1 MSRSSH
7 RAAGVTPAP
16 FADILC
22 AVNGSRDS
30 RLAVAHALTLAGPDA
45 EVHFVAV
52 CDVHGKGAN
61 RAASVGRSR
70 AEDALRVARLLARRA
85 RVTATTELLEDS
97 NPRKRVLAVARGHDL
112 LVLGTH
118 GHSRTEG
125 IVIGGMAALALHAAE
140 VPVLVAREAPGGRR
154 LADRVLVASDGSPPM
169 RNAAEVAGAIAA
181 RGDGDAMLLHV
192 TERDPREVR
201 RELAQE
207 ATDLF
212 LATGVEP
219 VVRTLPG
226 RPADTIVAAAADYS
240 ASLLV
245 LGSRALSG
253 VRALGS
259 VSERVGAAAR
269 CSVLVMRPAV
279 S

>member
-1 MSRSSH
+1 MIRPSQ
-7 RAAGVTPAP
+7 RAAAVTPAP

-30 RLAVAHALTLAGPDA
+30 KLAVAHALTLAGADA

-52 CDVHGKGAN
+52 HDVHGKGAN
-61 RAASVGRSR
+61 RVASVGRGR
-70 AEDALRVARLLARRA
+70 AQDALRVARLLARRA
-85 RVTATTELLEDS
+85 GVTATTELLEDA
-97 NPRKRVLAVARGHDL
+97 NPRKRVLAAARGHDL

-118 GHSRTEG
+118 GHSRAEG

-154 LADRVLVASDGSPPM
+154 LADRVLVASDGSPRM
-169 RNAAEVAGAIAA
+169 RKAAEVAGAIAS
-181 RGDGDAMLLHV
+181 RGGGGAMLLHV
-192 TERDPREVR
+192 TEREPREVR

-219 VVRTLPG
+219 VVHTLPG
-226 RPADTIVAAAADYS
+226 RPADTIVTAAADHD
-240 ASLLV
+240 ATLLV
-245 LGSRALSG
+245 LGSRDLSG
-253 VRALGS
+253 VRALAS

-269 CSVLVMRPAV
+269 CSVLVMRAAV
-279 S
+279 T